1 MKNVFLLGD
10 FSVDLLKN
18 AEHAEQMNF
27 LSHLLYICF
36 YNILCIFRKYI
47 AKTIYLIFAIY
58 FASN

>member
-27 LSHLLYICF
+27 LSHFIYVFTI
-36 YNILCIFRKYI
+36 YI
-47 AKTIYLIFAIY
+47 ASLESILQKQYT
-58 FASN
+58 